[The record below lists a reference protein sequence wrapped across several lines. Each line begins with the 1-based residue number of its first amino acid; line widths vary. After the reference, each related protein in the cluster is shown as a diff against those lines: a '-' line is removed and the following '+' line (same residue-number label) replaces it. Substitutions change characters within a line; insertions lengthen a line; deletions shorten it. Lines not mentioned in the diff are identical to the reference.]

1 MKGVAMWPRWLAAL
15 LLGLPLTI
23 GIIGV
28 CALAWPGRAEITALP
43 WMLLAFPV
51 WITAMSLAFAFKSGL
66 RAWLWLGGATLAGF
80 GLLYGLKALGWIG
93 VNA

>member
-1 MKGVAMWPRWLAAL
+1 MKGLAMWPRWLAAL

-23 GIIGV
+23 GIVGV
-28 CALAWPGRAEITALP
+28 CALAWPGRTEITALP

-51 WITAMSLAFAFKSGL
+51 WITAMALAFVFSSGL
-66 RAWLWLGGATLAGF
+66 RAWLWLGSTTLTGF
-80 GLLYGLKALGWIG
+80 VLLYGLKALGRIG